1 MCLGMVEIFDVVV
14 CEGVD
19 VVGGIDLMMFDGD
32 VDGQFD
38 IVFGIVEKCGVKIDI
53 YLYELGEVGIV

>member
-1 MCLGMVEIFDVVV
+1 MIMCLGMVEIFDVVV

-32 VDGQFD
+32 VDG
-38 IVFGIVEKCGVKIDI
+38 
-53 YLYELGEVGIV
+53 